1 MSHKQDQIY
10 IDKVLTGNAQAFAYL
25 LDKYKDFV
33 FTIAVNIVK
42 NREDAEDIAQ
52 ESFVKAFN
60 NLKNFKGDSK
70 FSTWL
75 YTITFR
81 TAISATRKNNLLT
94 SEIETHVINNYEDD
108 GLINQIDMLANKDQ
122 AFYIKKALKDLP
134 EIDALVLTLYYL
146 NENSTEEI
154 EEITGMTKSNIKVR
168 LHRAR
173 KKLAMSIEKLL
184 SNEMASFY

>member
-1 MSHKQDQIY
+1 MFHKQDQIY
-10 IDKVLTGNAQAFAYL
+10 IDKVLTGNAQAFTYL

>member
-10 IDKVLTGNAQAFAYL
+10 IDKVLTGKAQAFTYL

-122 AFYIKKALKDLP
+122 AFYIKKAIKDLP